1 MQPKPVRLLFTTVLA
16 GLSLFAACGSAAAQ
30 GFPSSTVK
38 IIVPNPAGGTADAL
52 PRIIGDALSS
62 VWKQPVVIENRP
74 GAAGNVGAEAF
85 SRAPADG
92 YTLLASPPTTLAI
105 NQSLYKKL
113 NYDPTKFKPITILGS
128 SPNVL
133 IVSPKLGVS
142 TVKELIEKAKADPG
156 GIAYG
161 SQGIGAT
168 SHLTTALFETM
179 AGVKFNHVPYRGT
192 APAMNDLLGGHI
204 LFMFDNLSSSLPQHQ
219 AGTLKILAVCT
230 PERSPYLPDVPT
242 MSEAALPGFVSFAW
256 FGLGGAAGYAR
267 RDRRQDQ
274 QGRRRCACRAKTC
287 ARNSW
292 PTAPSP
298 SATPAGDGGVPRA
311 RAGAVGRRHREGQTQ
326 GSRVGRGPEGLS
338 AGSPSPLSRANQ
350 TRPIAALTDSSDP
363 QRTPSS
369 RNTRALVAPS
379 RNGANLP
386 RKGDRVARLHR

>member
-1 MQPKPVRLLFTTVLA
+1 MGARASATLARSDGNEVMLSKPACL
-16 GLSLFAACGSAAAQ
+16 LFAAVAAALSLLAACESTAAD

-52 PRIIGDALSS
+52 PRIIADALGN
-62 VWKQPVVIENRP
+62 VWKQPVVVENRP
-74 GAAGNVGAEAF
+74 GAAGNVGAEFF
-85 SRAPADG
+85 SRAAADG

-113 NYDPTKFKPITILGS
+113 NYDPTRFKPITILAS

-133 IVSPKLGVS
+133 IVNPKLGVS

-179 AGVKFNHVPYRGT
+179 AGVKFNHVAYRGT
-192 APAMNDLLGGHI
+192 APAMNDLVGGHI

-242 MSEAALPGFVSFAW
+242 MSEAALPGFISIAW
-256 FGLGGAAGYAR
+256 FGLVAPPDTPDAIVAQINKDVVDLLKTGDVRKKFLAHGAEPIG
-267 RDRRQDQ
+267 
-274 QGRRRCACRAKTC
+274 
-287 ARNSW
+287 N
-292 PTAPSP
+292 
-298 SATPAGDGGVPRA
+298 TPQEMAA
-311 RAGAVGRRHREGQTQ
+311 FMERE
-326 GSRVGRGPEGLS
+326 
-338 AGSPSPLSRANQ
+338 
-350 TRPIAALTDSSDP
+350 
-363 QRTPSS
+363 
-369 RNTRALVAPS
+369 RALWGDVIDKAKLKAPE
-379 RNGANLP
+379 
-386 RKGDRVARLHR
+386 

>member
-1 MQPKPVRLLFTTVLA
+1 MRKQRITRGSKVRQRKLACLSIALLA
-16 GLSLFAACGSAAAQ
+16 GLCSLSAAGQAFAAD

-52 PRIIGDALSS
+52 PRIIADALTG
-62 VWKQPVVIENRP
+62 VWQQPVVVENRA
-74 GAAGNVGAEAF
+74 GAAGNVGAESF
-85 SRAPADG
+85 SRARPDG

-113 NYDPTKFKPITILGS
+113 NYDPTKFKPITVLAR

-142 TVKELIEKAKADPG
+142 TVQELIEKARANPG

-219 AGTLKILAVCT
+219 SGALKIIAVCM
-230 PERSPYLPDVPT
+230 PERSPHLPDVPT
-242 MSEAALPGFVSFAW
+242 MSEAGLPGFTSFAW
-256 FGLGGAAGYAR
+256 FGLMAPPETPDDVVAKINKDVVGVLRSEDVRRKFLAQGAEPIGNTPQEMASFL
-267 RDRRQDQ
+267 DR
-274 QGRRRCACRAKTC
+274 
-287 ARNSW
+287 
-292 PTAPSP
+292 
-298 SATPAGDGGVPRA
+298 
-311 RAGAVGRRHREGQTQ
+311 E
-326 GSRVGRGPEGLS
+326 
-338 AGSPSPLSRANQ
+338 
-350 TRPIAALTDSSDP
+350 
-363 QRTPSS
+363 
-369 RNTRALVAPS
+369 RALWAGVIEK
-379 RNGANLP
+379 ANLKAP
-386 RKGDRVARLHR
+386 E